1 MVPKY
6 SAEWWKKVAAR
17 PLQKLEASEP
27 GTTARTAKRESAG
40 RAFTR
45 AELKQPARAIDAIQT
60 WR

>member
-27 GTTARTAKRESAG
+27 GATARTAKRESAG
-40 RAFTR
+40 RAFIR
-45 AELKQPARAIDAIQT
+45 AEPKQPARAIDAIQT